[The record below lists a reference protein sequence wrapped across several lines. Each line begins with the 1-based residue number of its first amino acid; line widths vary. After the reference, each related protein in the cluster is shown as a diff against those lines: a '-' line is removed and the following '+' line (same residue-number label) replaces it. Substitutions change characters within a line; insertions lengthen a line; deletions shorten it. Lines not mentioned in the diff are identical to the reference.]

1 MTINTL
7 SGVQL
12 RIRGKVQGVGF
23 RPYVWQLAQRLQL
36 HGDVCNDGDG
46 VVVRL
51 QEDPAEFIA
60 QLHQHCP
67 PLARID
73 SVESEAI
80 AWMQQ
85 PADFSI
91 RQSAGG
97 TMNTQIVPDAATCP
111 ECLVE
116 MNTPGERRYRYP
128 FINCTHCGPRFTII
142 RAMPYDRPFTVMASF
157 PLCAHC
163 DKEYRNPYDRRF
175 HAQPVACPACGPHL
189 EWFSTDER
197 AEKEEALQA
206 AVSRLKAGGI
216 VAVKGIGGFH
226 LVCDARNDDAVALLR
241 LRKHRPAKPLAVM
254 LPGDDGLPEPARRLL
269 TTPAA
274 PIVLVPKR
282 YVAALSEG
290 IAPGLTEVGVMLP
303 ANPLQH
309 LLLQEMNCPLVM
321 TSGNLSGRP
330 PAITN
335 AQALEDLSAIADGFL
350 LHNREIVQR
359 MDDSVVRDSGEMLR
373 RSRGYV
379 PDAVALPPGFRD
391 VPPML
396 CLGADLKNTFCLVR
410 GEQAVISQHLGDLSD
425 DGIQQQWRDALR
437 LIQNIYDFTPQ
448 RIVHDA
454 HPGYVSSQWASE
466 MNLPTETV
474 LHHHAH
480 AAACLAE
487 HGWPLDG
494 GDVIALTLDGI
505 GMGENG
511 ELWGGECL
519 RVNYRECEHL
529 GGLPA
534 VALAG
539 GDLAAKQPWRNLLA
553 QCLRF
558 VPDWQRYPETS
569 GLQHQNWN
577 VLARAIERGINAP
590 LASSCG
596 RLFDAVAAAL
606 HCAPESL
613 SYEGEAA
620 CALEALAS
628 QCAGVDHPVTVPL
641 NGNQLDLAIFWQQW
655 LTWQTDPAE
664 RAWAFHDAL
673 ACGFAT
679 LMREQAEARGIK
691 TLVFSGGVMH
701 NRLLSAR
708 LAFYLRD
715 FTLLFPQRLP
725 AGDGGLS
732 LGQGV
737 IAAARVLTQKLKK
750 PRDWR
755 GKKNMSGHTD
765 KWQRTSMCVRLINQ

>member
-1 MTINTL
+1 MAIDTP

-23 RPYVWQLAQRLQL
+23 RPFVWQLAQQLRL

-51 QEDPAEFIA
+51 LEEPSQFIA
-60 QLHQHCP
+60 ALYQDCP

-73 SVESEAI
+73 SVEHASLIWERI
-80 AWMQQ
+80 
-85 PADFSI
+85 PTDFAI

-97 TMNTQIVPDAATCP
+97 SMNTQIVPDAATCP
-111 ECLVE
+111 ACLAE

-142 RAMPYDRPFTVMASF
+142 RAMPYDRPFTVMAAF
-157 PLCAHC
+157 PLCPEC
-163 DKEYRNPYDRRF
+163 DNEYRDPYDRRF
-175 HAQPVACPACGPHL
+175 HAQPVACPSCGPHL
-189 EWFSTDER
+189 EWRSQHER
-197 AEKEEALQA
+197 AEQEAALQA
-206 AVSRLKAGGI
+206 AVAQLNAGGI
-216 VAVKGIGGFH
+216 IAVKGLGGFH
-226 LVCDARNDDAVALLR
+226 LACDARNDAAVAKLR
-241 LRKHRPAKPLAVM
+241 ARKHRPAKPLAVM
-254 LPGDDGLPEPARRLL
+254 LPTAQTLPAAARSLL

-274 PIVLVPKR
+274 PIVLVDKQ
-282 YVAALSEG
+282 YVPSLGEG

-309 LLLQEMNCPLVM
+309 LLLQELNYPLVM

-335 AQALEDLSAIADGFL
+335 EQALDDLHDIADGFL
-350 LHNREIVQR
+350 LHNRDIVQR

-379 PDAVALPPGFRD
+379 PDAIALPPGFRD
-391 VPPML
+391 VPPIL

-410 GEQAVISQHLGDLSD
+410 GEQAVVSQHLGDLSD
-425 DGIQQQWRDALR
+425 DGIQAQWREALR
-437 LIQNIYDFTPQ
+437 LIQSIYDFTPE
-448 RIVHDA
+448 RIVCDA

-466 MNLPTETV
+466 MCLPTETV

-494 GDVIALTLDGI
+494 GEVIALTVDGI
-505 GMGENG
+505 GMGANG
-511 ELWGGECL
+511 ALWGGECL
-519 RVNYRECEHL
+519 RGNYRECEHL

-534 VALAG
+534 VALPG

-558 VPDWQRYPETS
+558 VPDWQDYPETA
-569 GLQHQNWN
+569 GLQQQNWN
-577 VLARAIERGINAP
+577 VLARAIERGVNAP

-606 HCAPESL
+606 RCAPASL

-628 QCAGVDHPVTVPL
+628 QCAGVAHPVTMPL
-641 NGNQLDLAIFWQQW
+641 NGAQLDVAVFWRQW
-655 LTWQTDPAE
+655 LNWQAAPAQ

-673 ACGFAT
+673 ACAFAT
-679 LMREQAEARGIK
+679 LMRQQATARGIT
-691 TLVFSGGVMH
+691 TLVFSGGVIH
-701 NRLLSAR
+701 NRLLRAR
-708 LAFYLRD
+708 LTFYLSD
-715 FTLLFPQRLP
+715 FKLLFPQQLP

-737 IAAARVLTQKLKK
+737 IAAAR
-750 PRDWR
+750 
-755 GKKNMSGHTD
+755 
-765 KWQRTSMCVRLINQ
+765 RLV